1 MDELLKSQKSTS
13 DLWLMYEQ
21 EKKKLPEMS
30 NEEYQ
35 RAVKSIAEKY
45 GI

>member
-1 MDELLKSQKSTS
+1 MEELLKSQKNTS

-35 RAVKSIAEKY
+35 RAVKEIAEKY

>member
-13 DLWLMYEQ
+13 DLWLMYEY
-21 EKKKLPEMS
+21 EKKKLLEMS

-35 RAVKSIAEKY
+35 RAVKAIADKY